1 MNDYYAYW
9 LVQGISKCRGE
20 KPSDAPS
27 DAIARL
33 RLLEIFSHDTI
44 DAKATATYAISFHHN

>member
-9 LVQGISKCRGE
+9 LVQRISKCRSE
-20 KPSDAPS
+20 KPSDEPS

-33 RLLEIFSHDTI
+33 QPLKIFSYDTI
-44 DAKATATYAISFHHN
+44 DPKATAISFHHT